1 MAKQTRNAPKPE
13 PAFGQGLTRFAA
25 RNQKTLFWF
34 SFGLMAVMSLLLFNM
49 RVSEGGDDST
59 YLCRA
64 MEVVASGRYPDFQ
77 GPAYP
82 LFLSLFIFAFGFNLI
97 LLKLTSLAC
106 MLTGHW
112 LLYRLLRGRVNPLLL
127 VAVLGLTAVNSWLLY

>member
-97 LLKLTSLAC
+97 LLKPYYGLFMYFRRFNDSGGRCFYELSLIQKFK
-106 MLTGHW
+106 H
-112 LLYRLLRGRVNPLLL
+112 
-127 VAVLGLTAVNSWLLY
+127 